1 MVLVYIRYINALETI
16 LTILTN
22 SRSSTYFIN
31 IVEHLKYTCTV
42 DALLL
47 SLDDMTKKIFSNKKD
62 IYPWP

>member
-22 SRSSTYFIN
+22 SSTYFFSIE
-31 IVEHLKYTCTV
+31 EHLKHTCTV

-47 SLDDMTKKIFSNKKD
+47 SLDEMTK
-62 IYPWP
+62 